1 MNQRWLDVLNILYQ
15 AGEPMTANDIVNN
28 SKDLTQSTVS
38 AVLRSLLIGGWVE
51 VAGVTHSGKVLS
63 RTYKPTQAVKEAI
76 LDHFARSYIS
86 FRNVVSLEELV
97 EYIGRLEKD

>member
-15 AGEPMTANDIVNN
+15 VGEPMTAVDIVNN

-38 AVLRSLLIGGWVE
+38 AVLRSLLTVGYVE
-51 VAGVTHSGKVLS
+51 VAGVTHAGKVLS
-63 RTYKPTQAVKEAI
+63 RTYKPTPADKTAI

-86 FRNVVSLEELV
+86 FRNVVSLDELV
-97 EYIGRLEKD
+97 EYIGRLETD